1 MSEIFSLEAPKYW
14 AQGIPV
20 IPLRIMSK
28 RPFFDEWSQW
38 CHQMPTERQ
47 QSEWL
52 DHHRQNNIGLPLGP
66 QSNIMIVDVDTTDPV
81 IAQAIFES
89 LPPSP
94 WSRVGQKGM
103 ALAYKFNGNRG
114 FKIISAHEGM
124 VVEILSTGNQVVLPP
139 SIHPDTKEPYKANCN
154 LYEVLDHLHPLPTNM
169 EEILRT
175 KLSGLIE
182 LKSNK
187 AGSFKALDFIPAGAR
202 DVKMTQYAG
211 FLANQIIRGDCTFLE
226 AVGYMIAWCDQHVAK
241 VNGDEVDV
249 EKGIRKIIEFM
260 MNDVTVRGKI
270 LPPHWDAELTPE
282 QKLQWG
288 LDINENQEEW
298 TLVQMN
304 EYIHT
309 QFSETQASDPKRV
322 EIVQYVL
329 RKLSKS
335 SKMDELEIGKVLMTL
350 KEQSGLG
357 LPMSYYNK
365 ELKRLKQPLVEG
377 EDHTQIAK
385 EVIKYFADRKM
396 DVRFQDDQ
404 FWKWN
409 GVHWEQVKL
418 QELREI
424 IAEEFGSMSA
434 AKKSHDHK
442 GVIDV
447 LKNIIPQSL
456 SAGTLKG
463 VNFLNG
469 FLTKD
474 LKLIPH
480 APEQGMTY
488 VLNFHYREDMAG
500 KCPMF
505 FNYLQDSWGHNSDF
519 TERTKLL
526 QEAFA
531 VTLFGMAP
539 QFQRVFLLYG
549 VGNTGKSILLDL
561 LQQLVPK
568 DNQCALP
575 PTSWSEKFTNAELS
589 GKLLNYAGELSEKT
603 RIAGDAFKTISVGEP
618 YTVQFKNGKP
628 FPMRCPAAHWF
639 AGNYLPASTDA
650 SSGFNRRWNILTF
663 DKVVPEE
670 KRITDFGKLLI
681 DQEVEAIVAWAVQAL
696 PDLIKRQSY
705 TTVPSSVECVQEM
718 ALKNSPIRQWLRDRV
733 VDKLDSEV
741 TFEALYRDYWA
752 YCASGMAHK
761 PPSPASFRTQI
772 QQMLAENSRFAS
784 KHGPNGEVFTGIA
797 LKPNKKN

>member
-14 AQGIPV
+14 AHDIPV
-20 IPLRIMSK
+20 IPLRIMQK
-28 RPFFDEWSQW
+28 RPFFDEWSQF

-52 DHHRQNNIGLPLGP
+52 DAHRQNNIGLPLGP
-66 QSNIMIVDVDTTDPV
+66 QSNIMIVDVDTTDPL
-81 IAQAIFES
+81 IATAILEE

-139 SIHPDTKEPYKANCN
+139 SIHPDTKEAYKANCN
-154 LYEVLDHLHPLPTNM
+154 LYDVLDQLHPLPTNM

-187 AGSFKALDFIPAGAR
+187 AGSFKTIDFVPAGAR
-202 DVKMTQYAG
+202 DVRMTQYAG
-211 FLANQIIRGDCTFLE
+211 LLASEIIKGDCTFLE
-226 AVGYMIAWCDQHVAK
+226 AVGRMVAWCDARVAK

-249 EKGIRKIIEFM
+249 QKGIRKIIEFL
-260 MNDVTVRGKI
+260 MNDITVRGKI
-270 LPPHWDAELTPE
+270 LPPHWDADMTPE
-282 QKLQWG
+282 QKTEWG
-288 LDINENQEEW
+288 LEIKEDAQEW
-298 TLVQMN
+298 TLVQIN
-304 EYIHT
+304 DYINS
-309 QFSETQASDPKRV
+309 QFTETQASDPKRIEV
-322 EIVQYVL
+322 VQYVL
-329 RKLSKS
+329 RKISKS
-335 SKMDELEIGKVLMTL
+335 TRLDELEIGKILTTL
-350 KEQSGLG
+350 KDQSGLG
-357 LPMSYYNK
+357 LPISHYTR
-365 ELKRLKQPLVEG
+365 ELKRLKQPVVEG

-409 GVHWEQVKL
+409 GVHWEEVKV
-418 QELREI
+418 QELRSI
-424 IAEEFGSMSA
+424 IAEEFGSMTA

-456 SAGTLKG
+456 SAGELKG

-469 FLTKD
+469 FLTKE

-488 VLNFHYREDMAG
+488 VLNFHYNVDAAG

-505 FNYLQDSWGHNSDF
+505 FTYLHDSWGHNDDF
-519 TERTKLL
+519 KERTRLL

-539 QFQRVFLLYG
+539 QFQKAFLLYG
-549 VGNTGKSILLDL
+549 VGNTGKSILLDVL
-561 LQQLVPK
+561 EQLVPPQV
-568 DNQCALP
+568 QCALP
-575 PTSWSEKFTNAELS
+575 PTSWGEKFTNAELA
-589 GKLLNYAGELSEKT
+589 GKLLNRAGELSERAK
-603 RIAGDAFKTISVGEP
+603 IPGEAFKTIIVGEP

-628 FPMRCPAAHWF
+628 FAMHCQAAHWF
-639 AGNYLPASTDA
+639 ASNYLPVSTDA
-650 SSGFNRRWNILTF
+650 SSGFNRRWDIFSF
-663 DKVVPEE
+663 DKVVPES
-670 KRITDFGKLLI
+670 KRITDFGKLLVNE
-681 DQEVEAIVAWAVQAL
+681 EVEGIVAWAVQAL

-705 TTVPSSVECVQEM
+705 TQCPSSIEVVNEM

-733 VDKLDSEV
+733 TDKADAEV
-741 TFEALYRDYWA
+741 SFDTLYRDYWA
-752 YCASGMAHK
+752 YCAAGMAAK
-761 PPSPASFRTQI
+761 PPTPAAFRTQI
-772 QQMLAENSRFAS
+772 QQILAENGRFSS
-784 KHGPNGEVFTGIA
+784 KIGPNGEIFIGIT